1 LRGRE
6 RVEDKGV
13 AVTFQPD
20 GQPVWEARPT
30 PAAIEA
36 EPEATSPPDRPR
48 GRVTAIVLST
58 IFAGLSLG
66 SWFGIAA
73 WRTEVESLRAE
84 AADLGHQVAVVRAN
98 EESLNLEKEI
108 LADQNSQGLS
118 WIASLTTDTAPVLE
132 RTTEIAAVAGRLD
145 QCALDWENLVARY
158 WVSSSSALASTKQE
172 LSARCDA
179 ALADL
184 NRLVPEGWGY

>member
-1 LRGRE
+1 M
-6 RVEDKGV
+6 
-13 AVTFQPD
+13 TFQPD
-20 GQPVWEARPT
+20 GQPVWEPRPT

-36 EPEATSPPDRPR
+36 EPEAASPPDHPR

-58 IFAGLSLG
+58 VFAGLALG

-84 AADLGHQVAVVRAN
+84 ATDLGHQVAVVRAN
-98 EESLNLEKEI
+98 EESLNLEREI
-108 LADQNSQGLS
+108 LTEQKTQGLS
-118 WIASLTTDTAPVLE
+118 WIDSLTTDTTPVLD

-145 QCALDWENLVARY
+145 QCARDWENLVARY
-158 WVSSSSALASTKQE
+158 WVSSASALAPTKQE

-179 ALADL
+179 AMDDL